1 MKKRPNLGWLGL
13 SLILLV
19 QLACGVEDVSPE
31 YFCEMK
37 GGTWHKSTEYA
48 DAYCESGKPNSETNS
63 ENNVEGQAGD
73 IPTEPQINPS
83 IEETEAYA
91 SPTPASAQA
100 CNATLYV
107 QIAGE
112 VVETTQ
118 ELYYRECEH
127 ELRATNL
134 NPSEGVWIVRH
145 TIAGTHAP
153 AKDCDSCYWYSDLLF
168 PKQMWQKQFRATF
181 FSDGQASFEY
191 VDKVAGVYN
200 RPECLYLLNSPE
212 VEAISVPVEWVC
224 GP

>member
-31 YFCEMK
+31 YFCEMN

-48 DAYCESGKPNSETNS
+48 DAYCEPGKPDSGTNS
-63 ENNVEGQAGD
+63 ESKVEGPAGD
-73 IPTEPQINPS
+73 VATEAQVNPS

-91 SPTPASAQA
+91 SPTPASVQA

-107 QIAGE
+107 QTTGE
-112 VVETTQ
+112 IVETTQ
-118 ELYYRECEH
+118 ELYYRECDH
-127 ELRATNL
+127 ELKVINL
-134 NPSEGVWIVRH
+134 HPSEGVWVVRH
-145 TIAGTHAP
+145 TIAGTHNST
-153 AKDCDSCYWYSDLLF
+153 KDSDSGYWYSDLLF
-168 PKQMWQKQFRATF
+168 PEQMWQKRFRATF

-191 VDKVAGVYN
+191 VDKVSGIYN

-212 VEAISVPVEWVC
+212 VEAISVPVEWAC